1 MFFSICEMSYVVVL
15 GAILLLYVDAV
26 YMVDAVYS
34 LFFLNFKSKEM
45 VYLTIIYSC
54 KEYV

>member
-1 MFFSICEMSYVVVL
+1 MFCSICEMSYVVILGVL
-15 GAILLLYVDAV
+15 SCCCMLMQCIV
-26 YMVDAVYS
+26 
-34 LFFLNFKSKEM
+34 FFLNLKSKEV